1 MATHTRHKDLDR
13 VLGAGS
19 GNTEISSQKQ
29 SMRHV
34 EVVGRESCDQG
45 PQWKCWYV
53 VLGRE
58 KVRIFSKIIWLELYR
73 MLPFIDTNILSL

>member
-19 GNTEISSQKQ
+19 ENTELSPQKQ

-45 PQWKCWYV
+45 P
-53 VLGRE
+53 
-58 KVRIFSKIIWLELYR
+58 
-73 MLPFIDTNILSL
+73 